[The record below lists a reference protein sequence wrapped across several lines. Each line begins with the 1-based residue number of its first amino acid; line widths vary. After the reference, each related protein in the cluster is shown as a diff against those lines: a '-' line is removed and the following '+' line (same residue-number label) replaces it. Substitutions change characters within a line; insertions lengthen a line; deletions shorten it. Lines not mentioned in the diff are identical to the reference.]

1 MKKIFGIG
9 MALAV
14 GGVMLLTSCKTTT
27 ITPYDHGYAVGT
39 AAYIGYSRIAEKQG
53 EDFRKKCAEAWA
65 TFDKAETPEEILAG
79 IVKMSDLI
87 KSDDLTDADR
97 AALKALANLV
107 LSKIDPDA
115 LTPEMLEFLKGFRAG
130 VDTLK
135 AME

>member
-1 MKKIFGIG
+1 MKKIFTFAIT
-9 MALAV
+9 LAV
-14 GGVMLLTSCKTTT
+14 ICVLLTSCKTTT

-53 EDFRKKCAEAWA
+53 EDFSAKYAA
-65 TFDKAETPEEILAG
+65 TWEVFDKAETPQEILTE
-79 IVKMSDLI
+79 IVKMTDLI

-97 AALKALANLV
+97 AALKALANLA
-107 LSKIDPDA
+107 LSKVDPDA